1 MAGQG
6 AGGGG
11 RTASIRLIDAARTG
25 GGGTG
30 GGIGAG

>member
-6 AGGGG
+6 TGGGG
-11 RTASIRLIDAARTG
+11 RTASIRLIGTARTG